1 MIERRPGGWRVTV
14 PMVIDNAAPLR
25 GAGAALIDG
34 GVAVVDLTAV
44 GEADSSA
51 LAILLDWVR
60 QAEKQGGSLA
70 FRGAPSGVRALAGLY
85 DLDGILPLV

>member
-1 MIERRPGGWRVTV
+1 M
-14 PMVIDNAAPLR
+14 
-25 GAGAALIDG
+25 
-34 GVAVVDLTAV
+34 VDLTAV

-51 LAILLDWVR
+51 LASLLDWVR